1 MKIIKENLNKLF
13 KLINKEE
20 MKILPGHLS
29 FFLILSLIPTIT
41 LVAITCNIFGIS
53 GMDILKFMSNI
64 VPKAVI
70 DLIKPFVES
79 SSSNVFIL
87 YFIIGFILVSNGAYA
102 ITLTSNTLYGI
113 KNSNYLKGRIKA
125 LFLTILLMFLFIFIL
140 LVLAFGN
147 MILKFILSFEI
158 FNNVSNLIYNLFI
171 YLKWPIAFIIIYII
185 LKFIYVVAPDKK
197 VKSKSVTKGAIFTTM
212 CWIIVTAIYSY
223 YANNIANYD
232 RFYGNLSNIIVL
244 MMWIYIIS
252 YILVIGIAINVNIY
266 NNMVENTSDK
276 KDLNTD
282 NIKGYI

>member
-53 GMDILKFMSNI
+53 GMDILEFMSNI
-64 VPKAVI
+64 VPTAVI

-79 SSSNVFIL
+79 SSNNGFIL

-125 LFLTILLMFLFIFIL
+125 FFLTILLMFLFIFIL

-158 FNNVSNLIYNLFI
+158 FNNVSKLVYNLFI

-185 LKFIYVVAPDKK
+185 LKFIYTIAPDKK
-197 VKSKSVTKGAIFTTM
+197 VKSKSVTNGAIFTTI
-212 CWIIVTAIYSY
+212 CWISVTAIYSY

-232 RFYGNLSNIIVL
+232 RFYGNLSNIVVL

-252 YILVIGIAINVNIY
+252 YIFVIGIAINVNNY
-266 NNMVENTSDK
+266 NNMVETTSDK
-276 KDLNTD
+276 KD
-282 NIKGYI
+282 